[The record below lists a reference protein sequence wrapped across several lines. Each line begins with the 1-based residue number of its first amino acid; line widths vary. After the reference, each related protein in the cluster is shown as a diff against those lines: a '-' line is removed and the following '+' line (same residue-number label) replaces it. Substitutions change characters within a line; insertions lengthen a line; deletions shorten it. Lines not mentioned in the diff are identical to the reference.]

1 MNDLNF
7 LGTYGNIRE
16 VWTKYPNGGIS
27 GDYVIIADVKYR
39 WDKYVKRWRRE
50 GDFLEST
57 ARLNR
62 IFRADV
68 TVENN
73 LTVSGTL
80 RAKGIKQP
88 NCGFYRTYE
97 GLLEKYP
104 EPEVGYWACV
114 GDTVPGEIY
123 VCEEKG
129 VWKATGETGGID
141 SLDLD
146 RLDEIEE
153 NASLALAGATARFTE
168 FVTGISVIND
178 VAPEKGNKR
187 CVVWDELNC
196 RFLMN
201 VDGNFYT
208 DWDGKQLYY
217 NENGK
222 IRRDKIFVC
231 DNVAYLYNG
240 TTLVDVTEN
249 LYNKIHN
256 AGFDGTPDEM
266 YAAFAALLRRTIE
279 FDIEAPARMEH
290 ESNIDGFLG
299 PGETATVKFTVW
311 KGYLPI
317 TALVTKWSISRD
329 GGDPPSDKV
338 WNASAKAVNFAGVID
353 LTVDDLSPI
362 QQSTTFTV
370 TAEGSFS
377 EGVVSYNLEF

>member
-114 GDTVPGEIY
+114 GETVPGEIY
-123 VCEEKG
+123 VCEKKG
-129 VWKATGETGGID
+129 EWTATGKQGGID
-141 SLDLD
+141 SIDFE

-153 NASLALAGATARFTE
+153 KANLSISGATARFTE

-178 VAPEKGNKR
+178 IAPEKGGKR
-187 CVVWDELNC
+187 CVVWDDINC

-208 DWDGKQLYY
+208 DWDGKELYY
-217 NENGK
+217 DSEGK

-231 DNVAYLYNG
+231 DNIAYLYNG
-240 TTLVDVTEN
+240 TTLVDFTEN
-249 LYNKIHN
+249 LYIKVHN
-256 AGFDGTPDEM
+256 AGYGGTEEEM
-266 YAAFAALLRRTIE
+266 YVGLVGLLLEAYKTNA
-279 FDIEAPARMEH
+279 DAPARLEYS
-290 ESNIDGFLG
+290 SNIDGFLG
-299 PGETATVKFTVW
+299 PGETATVVFEVW
-311 KGYLPI
+311 RGFLPI
-317 TALVTKWSISRD
+317 TPLVTKWSISRD

-377 EGVVSYNLEF
+377 EGAVSYNLEI

>member
-62 IFRADV
+62 IIRADV

-104 EPEVGYWACV
+104 SPEVGYWACV
-114 GDTVPGEIY
+114 GETVPGEIY
-123 VCEEKG
+123 VCEKKG
-129 VWKATGETGGID
+129 EWTATGKQGGID
-141 SLDLD
+141 SIDFE

-153 NASLALAGATARFTE
+153 KANLSISGATARFTE

-178 VAPEKGNKR
+178 IAPEKGGKR
-187 CVVWDELNC
+187 CVVWDDINC

-208 DWDGKQLYY
+208 DWDGKELYY
-217 NENGK
+217 DSEGK

-231 DNVAYLYNG
+231 DNIAYLYNG
-240 TTLVDVTEN
+240 TTLVDFTEN
-249 LYNKIHN
+249 LYIKVHN
-256 AGFDGTPDEM
+256 AGYGGTEEEM
-266 YAAFAALLRRTIE
+266 YVGLVGLLLEAYKTNA
-279 FDIEAPARMEH
+279 DAPARLEYS
-290 ESNIDGFLG
+290 SNIDGFLG
-299 PGETATVKFTVW
+299 PGETATVVFEVW
-311 KGYLPI
+311 RGFLPI
-317 TALVTKWSISRD
+317 TPLVTKWTISRD

-338 WNASAKAVNFAGVID
+338 WNASAKAVNFAGSID

-377 EGVVSYNLEF
+377 EGAVSYNIEI